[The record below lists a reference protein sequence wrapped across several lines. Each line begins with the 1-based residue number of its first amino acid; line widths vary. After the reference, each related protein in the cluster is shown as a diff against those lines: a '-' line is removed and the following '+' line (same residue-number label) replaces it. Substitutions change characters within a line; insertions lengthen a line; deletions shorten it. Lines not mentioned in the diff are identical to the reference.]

1 MIRKL
6 IFILSFSSLLLTACS
21 SKSNE
26 NSVASGAAS
35 QDSAMVSVETEA
47 NSSNGE
53 INSQVGISE
62 ATMETTEAYV
72 APSIADY
79 SKAAMSDK
87 ELFLEEYE
95 DFKIALEH
103 YREEY
108 PDEIDFIALCDS
120 LVIDIQTVE
129 DDPELEFNQEDL
141 DGYRELFKE
150 FKTRMGG

>member
-21 SKSNE
+21 FKWNE
-26 NSVASGAAS
+26 NSAASVAAS
-35 QDSAMVSVETEA
+35 QDSEMVSVETESD
-47 NSSNGE
+47 SSNGE
-53 INSQVGISE
+53 INSQGGISDV
-62 ATMETTEAYV
+62 TVETTEAYV
-72 APSIADY
+72 APSIEDY

-87 ELFLEEYE
+87 EMFLQEYE
-95 DFKIALEH
+95 DFKIALDH

-108 PDEIDFIALCDS
+108 PDEVDFIALCDS